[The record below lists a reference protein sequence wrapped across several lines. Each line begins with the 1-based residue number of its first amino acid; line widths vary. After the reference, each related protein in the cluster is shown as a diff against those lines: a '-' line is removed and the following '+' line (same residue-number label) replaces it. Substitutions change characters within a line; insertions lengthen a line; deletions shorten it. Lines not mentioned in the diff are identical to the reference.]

1 MATDELKPSQFAQEQ
16 AIRQKTESERLV
28 ERVENFTVGI
38 KPNTAQSVRQVI
50 EKGLQ
55 KGIFSLQ
62 ELDSLLVVRNEVEKG
77 ILDFNNT
84 VKFVQTKL
92 AELQE
97 EELVAKQAELAKR
110 EAERTQEITD
120 ERQRR
125 KKAEEEVR
133 ILKAQL
139 EVLSGVAG
147 NVTSAPVAV
156 EQPHAPKVEKPKSKA
171 WDMIRAGRP
180 HIDDAYDSDLSHT
193 IKPQPKDDPDLVEAT
208 TPHIEL
214 SRREKVL
221 LDPLG
226 ASQKDAT
233 TTSVDKVIELD
244 VPQDA
249 KTVKDF
255 FEEVQRVED
264 LPSAIP
270 QERLQPTHYMEDTFE
285 ELEASQESDFKFV
298 EEDVK
303 TKPNYTK
310 PTITAGNAPNLKA
323 VVQEPKNVEAKV
335 DKPIRQYDSEEEL
348 LADAKRRAEERKA
361 QKEAEEEFEEITI
374 PSESELRGMTKTE
387 IETIAKTLGFESV
400 ITSLTK
406 DKMIDNFLSE
416 TDSFITSLQES
427 GEFVSASET
436 DVKDETDKKDADDI
450 RDGGYF

>member
-1 MATDELKPSQFAQEQ
+1 MPNEIEKNTFASQKPQPTELERITERITNYKVGLTPNNAQ
-16 AIRQKTESERLV
+16 
-28 ERVENFTVGI
+28 TV
-38 KPNTAQSVRQVI
+38 NTVL

-55 KGIFSLQ
+55 QGIFKLSELDALVAIREEVNKGII
-62 ELDSLLVVRNEVEKG
+62 DY
-77 ILDFNNT
+77 NT
-84 VKFVQTKL
+84 QVKVAQNRL
-92 AELQE
+92 NELQQ
-97 EELVAKQAELAKR
+97 EELLAKQTELAKR
-110 EAERTQEITD
+110 EAERSQELTD

-125 KKAEEEVR
+125 KKAEDEVR

-139 EVLSGVAG
+139 EVLSGVVG

-180 HIDDAYDSDLSHT
+180 HIDDAYDSDLSGT
-193 IKPQPKDDPDLVEAT
+193 IKTEPKDDPDLVEAITPDET
-208 TPHIEL
+208 TL
-214 SRREKVL
+214 SRREQVL

-244 VPQDA
+244 VPKDA

-255 FEEVQRVED
+255 FEEVQRVSEENQTRE
-264 LPSAIP
+264 IP
-270 QERLQPTHYMEDTFE
+270 QERLRPTHYMEDTFE

-303 TKPNYTK
+303 TKPTFSGPK
-310 PTITAGNAPNLKA
+310 ITGGNAPNIKA
-323 VVQEPKNVEAKV
+323 VIEEPKTVEAKLE
-335 DKPIRQYDSEEEL
+335 KQIPTFNSEEEL
-348 LADAKRRAEERKA
+348 LADAKRRAEEKKA
-361 QKEAEEEFEEITI
+361 QQGAEEEFEEVTI

-416 TDSFITSLQES
+416 TDSFITNLQES
-427 GEFVSASET
+427 GEFVSATET
-436 DVKDETDKKDADDI
+436 DTEKTKDADDI